1 MKLLTDFNM
10 SIDSIE
16 LMFPFEREVYVALII
31 EALEKK
37 KQDGI
42 T

>member
-1 MKLLTDFNM
+1 MDLVSVEEM
-10 SIDSIE
+10 
-16 LMFPFEREVYVALII
+16 MPFERDVYVALII

-37 KQDGI
+37 KSDAI

>member
-1 MKLLTDFNM
+1 MDLVSVEEM
-10 SIDSIE
+10 
-16 LMFPFEREVYVALII
+16 MPFERDVYVALII

-37 KQDGI
+37 KSDGL